1 LNPIRHRPD
10 ALATGTLKEGIGVE
24 TDRRTG
30 GVATVP
36 DQGERPDAKARG
48 EVTTMEVPVYNMQ
61 GAQVAQLKID
71 EAALGGKVNPALVK
85 QAYVMYH
92 ANVRQ
97 GSSKTKNRHEV
108 EGSTKKMYKQKG
120 TGNARHGD
128 RKVNIFKGGGHGHSK
143 KRTREDFRQTMPT
156 KMRRKANRNAFLAQL
171 MDDEVRVIDSISFAQ
186 PKTKDFQA
194 FLASVKVDR
203 SALIALPMDSDKSR
217 NAMLSGRNVDGVTI
231 VRSDQINAF
240 NMLNHRYM
248 VIGRAELEAWLSGP
262 SSQTTKD
269 AKINPLGRKAD
280 ASKGGK

>member
-1 LNPIRHRPD
+1 M
-10 ALATGTLKEGIGVE
+10 
-24 TDRRTG
+24 G
-30 GVATVP
+30 GVATAP
-36 DQGERPDAKARG
+36 SRERPDAKARG

-71 EAALGGKVNPALVK
+71 EAALGGKVNAALVK

-156 KMRRKANRNAFLAQL
+156 KMRRKANRNAFLAKL
-171 MDDEVRVIDSISFAQ
+171 MDDEVRVIDSIAFAQ